1 MDGCYEWFCG
11 SGEWA
16 GLFVSIIVLRV
27 AKRLENQGG
36 FRGRGFQGRRFQCA
50 LGLQGLIDG

>member
-16 GLFVSIIVLRV
+16 GLFVSIIFMRV
-27 AKRLENQGG
+27 AKSYKTKAAFEGG
-36 FRGRGFQGRRFQCA
+36 AFNVRWDFRG
-50 LGLQGLIDG
+50 